1 MHQKRLC
8 RLCGI
13 ILLMLQKSYS
23 DQPLGMDVSNPWV
36 NNGIPSLKLPW
47 HLKIHP
53 GKGDSYWKASFLCQL
68 PTSTGEFAGFL
79 NHQQYHYLKS
89 GTGFSSE
96 KSTVKWL
103 PLPFL
108 DLKRCQN
115 PGTCAAHRGRGGD

>member
-47 HLKIHP
+47 HLNIHP
-53 GKGDSYWKASFLCQL
+53 GKGDSYWKASFIVFELL
-68 PTSTGEFAGFL
+68 VSGRVNYLSL
-79 NHQQYHYLKS
+79 N
-89 GTGFSSE
+89 
-96 KSTVKWL
+96 W
-103 PLPFL
+103 
-108 DLKRCQN
+108 
-115 PGTCAAHRGRGGD
+115 